1 MTSDQ
6 YRVRRPPARPRP
18 PRVESSDEF
27 LVRHGL
33 LPSSERPP
41 PGSNGRQGPPGRAL
55 PPPGRGAPP
64 GWPAAL
70 GGPTTQR
77 DERSWPD
84 PPQRGVP
91 GDGRRPEAYFP
102 PNGTGARFR
111 EVPPAQPDGARRT
124 NGFGDGERFDART
137 PVRRGRA
144 DGGAVAEP
152 RRPRASRPADP
163 APPGGDHRPPSEP
176 RNGAQGGRRRG
187 DLRATPP
194 VDAARRRTDLADG
207 PDTVGPERPLPH
219 GADAPRRGAEPR
231 RREHRDGDRP
241 GTGRTRGL
249 PDGPPRE
256 GGRRPGTATGPTPP
270 EPDEP
275 APPRSARAGADRVGV
290 RRAPGQDLGHRA
302 PGRRADTARTGRRPA
317 DDGGDPSAATAG
329 ARDELRPAARRRP
342 TEPDVAE
349 QPAAAGPRGRRRAP
363 EPDADE
369 QPTAS
374 DADATGRQGRR
385 RAPEPDAEEQL
396 VTGRRGRRRA
406 PEPDT
411 DEPAAPADADPPS
424 RRGRR
429 RAEDTG
435 TRAVGTSGTGRSV
448 ARARADARTA
458 KVPARSTTARDA
470 TTPADPRTN
479 DTPMRGPAERVP
491 PRRKARVD
499 PEDAGERLR
508 ADRIDETLTRLTA
521 AHAGLVLGLH
531 DHDEDDYLDEGDE
544 GDDLDEG
551 PAPRRTGLAVRVGR
565 YAVAALALLLVVVAG
580 LGWVGRTRLDGAL
593 IQVAA
598 VDVPP
603 DGVLDAAA
611 QTGDENVLVLATD
624 SGGSAGATTRANT
637 VTVLHRDARGDRTVA
652 VTLPPGLEI
661 TRPPCERWDAD
672 GGRLQRPD
680 RPRRAAHDLRQR
692 LRRRRPALCD
702 PGRPAG
708 HRPGDH
714 PVRRRRPRGDL
725 GAGRG
730 RRRGAG
736 VRGATRPR
744 LGARPGRHDRR
755 NGPAQRRPRREPGA
769 GGRRARR
776 ARGRRRARPA
786 PAAGARGG
794 ARAGAVPERAAAP
807 GPRERPAARAA
818 HHGGVDRDR
827 GGRPPRAV
835 ERARRRARRADR
847 AAGQQPG
854 QPGDARG
861 RREGPVHRGAHRR
874 PVAGRGSRPRT
885 RQRRA
890 TSPRTSSTPPAATAS
905 PPRWRAP
912 WAIWDSARRR

>member
-41 PGSNGRQGPPGRAL
+41 PGGNGRQGPPGRTL

-111 EVPPAQPDGARRT
+111 EVPQAQPDGARRT

-152 RRPRASRPADP
+152 RRPRAPRPADP

-187 DLRATPP
+187 DLRATPST
-194 VDAARRRTDLADG
+194 DAARRRTDFADG

-219 GADAPRRGAEPR
+219 GADAPPRSAEPR
-231 RREHRDGDRP
+231 RREHRDDDRP

-290 RRAPGQDLGHRA
+290 RRTPGQDLGHRA

-317 DDGGDPSAATAG
+317 DDGGGPSAATAG

-342 TEPDVAE
+342 
-349 QPAAAGPRGRRRAP
+349 P

-369 QPTAS
+369 QP
-374 DADATGRQGRR
+374 
-385 RAPEPDAEEQL
+385 
-396 VTGRRGRRRA
+396 
-406 PEPDT
+406 
-411 DEPAAPADADPPS
+411 APADADPPS

-435 TRAVGTSGTGRSV
+435 TRSVGTSGTGRSV

-458 KVPARSTTARDA
+458 KVPARSTTERDA
-470 TTPADPRTN
+470 ATSAGPRTT
-479 DTPMRGPAERVP
+479 DAPVRGPADRVP

-531 DHDEDDYLDEGDE
+531 DHDDDDYLDEGDE

-551 PAPRRTGLAVRVGR
+551 PAPRRTALAVRVGR

-652 VTLPPGLEI
+652 VTLPPDLEI
-661 TRPPCERWDAD
+661 TRPPCERWDAAAAVYND
-672 GGRLQRPD
+672 DQTVPAEPRTTFDSAYAVGG
-680 RPRRAAHDLRQR
+680 PRCATRAAQQVTGLAITRFVAIDLAATSALVEAVGGVQVCVEQPVSTRCSARSSRPPEQVR
-692 LRRRRPALCD
+692 STVPALGAWCGRRTCAASPRAAPHSSSASCGCSRRRS
-702 PGRPAG
+702 
-708 HRPGDH
+708 
-714 PVRRRRPRGDL
+714 
-725 GAGRG
+725 RG
-730 RRRGAG
+730 RC
-736 VRGATRPR
+736 P
-744 LGARPGRHDRR
+744 
-755 NGPAQRRPRREPGA
+755 
-769 GGRRARR
+769 RARCCT
-776 ARGRRRARPA
+776 
-786 PAAGARGG
+786 
-794 ARAGAVPERAAAP
+794 RAA
-807 GPRERPAARAA
+807 
-818 HHGGVDRDR
+818 
-827 GGRPPRAV
+827 
-835 ERARRRARRADR
+835 
-847 AAGQQPG
+847 
-854 QPGDARG
+854 
-861 RREGPVHRGAHRR
+861 
-874 PVAGRGSRPRT
+874 
-885 RQRRA
+885 
-890 TSPRTSSTPPAATAS
+890 
-905 PPRWRAP
+905 
-912 WAIWDSARRR
+912 